1 MNFGIKLFLH
11 AVKLVFDNFGEAM
24 RVSLFLYFVPI
35 VIALVFP
42 STPDS
47 ISPITVAAL
56 LASFIG
62 GIWVAVAWHRF
73 ILLGEQTRG
82 WIPDFSGRRMV
93 SYIGKSIL
101 IGLVIVLVL
110 MVPMMVIGM
119 IGDPN
124 SAATLLLGGAVLSFL
139 VLIVIYRL
147 GAILPASSVDVRMRL
162 RESWR
167 ATKGAGGSILAL
179 AFLTSVVQLLLGL
192 PSILLT
198 QIFGPLAV
206 AWDAV
211 TGWFLLLVSISIL
224 TTLYGHFV
232 EGRPL
237 KD

>member
-1 MNFGIKLFLH
+1 MNFGIRLFLH

-24 RVSLFLYFVPI
+24 RVSFFLYFVPI
-35 VIALVFP
+35 VIALIFP
-42 STPDS
+42 STPEA
-47 ISPITVAAL
+47 ISPVTIAAL
-56 LASFIG
+56 IASFIG
-62 GIWVAVAWHRF
+62 GVWVAVAWHRF

-82 WIPDFSGRRMV
+82 WIPDFSGRRML
-93 SYIGKSIL
+93 SYFGKSIL

-110 MVPMMVIGM
+110 MVPMMLIGM
-119 IGDPN
+119 IGSPD
-124 SAATLLLGGAVLSFL
+124 SAVTLLLGGALLSFL

-162 RESWR
+162 RESWT
-167 ATKGAGGSILAL
+167 ATSGANGSILAL
-179 AFLTSVVQLLLGL
+179 AFLTSVVQLLLSL
-192 PSILLT
+192 PSVVLS

-211 TGWFLLLVSISIL
+211 AGWFLLLVSISIL